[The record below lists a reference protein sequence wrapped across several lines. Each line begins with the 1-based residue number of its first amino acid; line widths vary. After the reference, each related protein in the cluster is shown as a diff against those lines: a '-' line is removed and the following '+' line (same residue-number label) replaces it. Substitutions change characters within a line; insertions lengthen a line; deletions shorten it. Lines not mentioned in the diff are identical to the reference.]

1 MGHFE
6 FKIKHF
12 SKTLLILCVCIKCA
26 VWIYVNKTMHRH
38 LWRYVYV
45 YTYSIHNVWKTI
57 FWHCIHN
64 SSTVFRQWKY
74 WHRSL

>member
-26 VWIYVNKTMHRH
+26 VLDICKQNNAPPSVTIRLCLH
-38 LWRYVYV
+38 LQ
-45 YTYSIHNVWKTI
+45 YTQRLKNNILTLHP
-57 FWHCIHN
+57 
-64 SSTVFRQWKY
+64 
-74 WHRSL
+74 

>member
-26 VWIYVNKTMHRH
+26 VWIYVNKTAICDDTFM
-38 LWRYVYV
+38 LTLTV
-45 YTYSIHNVWKTI
+45 YTTFEKQYFDIASIIQVRYLDNESIDTDH
-57 FWHCIHN
+57 
-64 SSTVFRQWKY
+64 
-74 WHRSL
+74 